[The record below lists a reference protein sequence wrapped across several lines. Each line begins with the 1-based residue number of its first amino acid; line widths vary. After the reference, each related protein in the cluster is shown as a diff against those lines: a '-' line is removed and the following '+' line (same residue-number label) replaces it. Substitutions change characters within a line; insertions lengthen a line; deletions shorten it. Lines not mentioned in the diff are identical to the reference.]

1 MPYLVYSGFR
11 RGSGRLVSCLCLC
24 VPACLFYNVC
34 CLYFSPSVFI
44 SVTTRLRGFF
54 FIFYDLSSGLEFVF
68 IFSPFVYGPRRITTF
83 LGSAPWDIASYVI
96 VATRH
101 TALTGRSIRRRP
113 SIVRPDRDGQSLTPA
128 RLGALTTRDSRV
140 LFASLA

>member
-1 MPYLVYSGFR
+1 MCPILSTQVFVEALADWYLV
-11 RGSGRLVSCLCLC
+11 C
-24 VPACLFYNVC
+24 VCVYPRACFIMSVVYI
-34 CLYFSPSVFI
+34 FFPSVFI
-44 SVTTRLRGFF
+44 SVTTGLRFF
-54 FIFYDLSSGLEFVF
+54 FVDLSSGLEFVF

-83 LGSAPWDIASYVI
+83 RGSAPWDIVSYVI

-128 RLGALTTRDSRV
+128 RLGALTTRDS
-140 LFASLA
+140 

>member
-1 MPYLVYSGFR
+1 MCPILSTQVFVEALADWYLV
-11 RGSGRLVSCLCLC
+11 C
-24 VPACLFYNVC
+24 VCVYPRACFIM
-34 CLYFSPSVFI
+34 SVVYIFL
-44 SVTTRLRGFF
+44 SALPHAFEDFF
-54 FIFYDLSSGLEFVF
+54 FLVDLSSGLEFVF

-83 LGSAPWDIASYVI
+83 RGSAPWDIASYVI

-128 RLGALTTRDSRV
+128 RLGALTTRDS
-140 LFASLA
+140 